1 MYLQLVN
8 KAEEDLSKS
17 DDHQKFS
24 GMIDSLKES
33 KVHEVDEDSDAD
45 VILDLQKRVYQ
56 WKYIRKAWRKWGQ
69 WTCQHD

>member
-56 WKYIRKAWRKWGQ
+56 
-69 WTCQHD
+69 